1 MSKSGCLT
9 PISWMAGL
17 RTKLYHL
24 GGSPKLSNSPV
35 RVTFFFWGAAYDAG
49 AKLGATIVDT
59 NAVAKQADTPSF
71 KFFLIVKTT
80 KCSF

>member
-35 RVTFFFWGAAYDAG
+35 RVTFFFCGGAAYDAG
-49 AKLGATIVDT
+49 AKL
-59 NAVAKQADTPSF
+59 
-71 KFFLIVKTT
+71 
-80 KCSF
+80 